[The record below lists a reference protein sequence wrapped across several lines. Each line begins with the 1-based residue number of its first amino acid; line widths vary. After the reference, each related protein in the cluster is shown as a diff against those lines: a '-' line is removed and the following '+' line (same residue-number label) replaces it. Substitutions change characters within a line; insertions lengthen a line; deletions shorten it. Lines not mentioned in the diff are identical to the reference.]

1 MLFTNF
7 SSGELS
13 ASLYGRVDLPQY
25 YSGASQIINFDI
37 IPTGGIKRRTGTKR
51 CGQLDGMCR
60 LIPFII
66 DRNVNFILEFG
77 SSYIRFWKNGEK
89 VLDASNKQLEFT
101 SSTTGFPLYASIEEA
116 REVQYAQNYD
126 TMIFTHKNY
135 APLRL
140 VWNGA
145 DSFTLSKI
153 SFDFKPEVSIR
164 DKHGNYVPKP
174 LTFDTQTFQ
183 ASGYYPSC
191 CAFFAGR
198 LFFAS
203 SIRHPQRIWASCAP
217 DDKGNRYE
225 RFAYFKRV
233 ITVTRTL
240 KNPDIHIF
248 TANIASGSQRF
259 TNVSQDL
266 RNVLLSGKTAQ
277 DYYVSGQGI
286 PIGCKVVSIEQNEIT
301 ISMNAGIAV
310 TRGVFSIQLWQ
321 HPTNASAADYEMVAE
336 KNDVTLASSAFF
348 FDIASDKN
356 DAIKFLAQNKHLVV
370 GTESAEWVIP
380 SDISALNL
388 HAYLNTRYGSDN
400 IQGTCISSAVVFFA
414 AGKKAIREYYL
425 DEKDIFRSNNLALLN
440 DEILSQSA
448 ACDFDYSIN
457 PVRLII
463 TREDGSL
470 ALMLYEKNNNIM
482 AWHRYVLGHSG
493 KAVSTAVV
501 ESTEGNDIVYV
512 AVKRTD
518 AYYLEAFDMSQD
530 VYLDSYR
537 LYNNDASSYNAD
549 AVLYNATQQTNAP
562 LSDVPADFIAA
573 GDTVYIGYEYD
584 SVFKSLP
591 IVNANDKKRIGAL
604 QLRFLNS
611 FFPDIY
617 AQSDRPEIISEQEPY
632 SGIKD
637 VRFPGS
643 SARDVIFT
651 LQIRKPKRCT
661 ILAINALTD

>member
-13 ASLYGRVDLPQY
+13 TSLYGRVDLPQY

-37 IPTGGIKRRTGTKR
+37 IPTGGIRRRVGTKR

-101 SSTTGFPLYASIEEA
+101 SSGTGIPLYASIEEA

-135 APLRL
+135 APIRL

-164 DKHGNYVPKP
+164 DKHGHYVPEP
-174 LTFDTQTFQ
+174 LIFDTQTFQ
-183 ASGYYPSC
+183 ASGYYPAC
-191 CAFFAGR
+191 CTFFAGR

-203 SIRHPQRIWASCAP
+203 SIRYPQRIWASCAP
-217 DDKGNRYE
+217 DDKDNRYE

-248 TANIASGSQRF
+248 TADIVSGSRRF

-266 RNVLLSGKTAQ
+266 RNALLNGKNAQ

-301 ISMNAGIAV
+301 ISMNADVAV

-321 HPTNASAADYEMVAE
+321 HPTNTSAADYEMVAE

-370 GTESAEWVIP
+370 GTESAEWIIP
-380 SDISALNL
+380 SGISALNL
-388 HAYLNTRYGSDN
+388 QAYLNTRYGSDD

-414 AGKKAIREYYL
+414 SGKKAVREYYL
-425 DEKDIFRSNNLALLN
+425 DENDTFKSNDLALLN
-440 DEILSQSA
+440 NEILSQSA

-457 PVRLII
+457 PIRLIV
-463 TREDGSL
+463 TRDDGTL

-482 AWHRYVLGHSG
+482 AWHRYVLGHEG
-493 KAVSTAVV
+493 KVVSTAVV

-512 AVKRTD
+512 AVKRG
-518 AYYLEAFDMSQD
+518 AIYYLEAFDMSEK
-530 VYLDSYR
+530 VYIDSHR
-537 LYNNDASSYNAD
+537 LYNNDASSYDDNAI
-549 AVLYNATQQTNAP
+549 LYNATQHTIATK
-562 LSDVPADFIAA
+562 SDIPADFISP
-573 GDTVYIGYEYD
+573 GDTVYIGYEYE
-584 SVFKSLP
+584 SLFKSLP
-591 IVNANDKKRIGAL
+591 VVNANDKKRIGAL

-617 AQSDRPEIISEQEPY
+617 AQSEQPEIISEKEPY

-643 SARDVIFT
+643 SDRDVFFSLRI
-651 LQIRKPKRCT
+651 QKPERCT